1 MWNLVFHFQFG
12 DTADYVLPFV
22 TNAEAIQLQ
31 GFYTCKHDDLF
42 HITFAQQTV
51 VLHNVI
57 RYIQCIVI
65 VPYIVHGHS
74 GFQYFLLSVAVY
86 SLS

>member
-31 GFYTCKHDDLF
+31 GFTRVSMT
-42 HITFAQQTV
+42 TFSTLPLHSMTV

-57 RYIQCIVI
+57 RYIQCI
-65 VPYIVHGHS
+65 
-74 GFQYFLLSVAVY
+74 QCLY
-86 SLS
+86 SDCSL